1 MKTISEYTTYC
12 SEEQTRKAL
21 ELGAPIETTKRLEPL
36 VNRKY
41 ITDLDNY
48 SAIIVPTAEQMMG
61 WMRSKGIQFH
71 FDDETNYWRV
81 SNELEPISI
90 SYGNSPKKELSAI
103 DAVLEYMGK
112 QK

>member
-1 MKTISEYTTYC
+1 MNRFTIRCT
-12 SEEQTRKAL
+12 EEQTKKAL
-21 ELGAPIETTKRLEPL
+21 QLGAPIKWTL
-36 VNRKY
+36 VEGNQ
-41 ITDLDNY
+41 LQPNY
-48 SAIIVPTAEQMMG
+48 PTAEEMLG
-61 WMRSKGIQFH
+61 WMRGKGIKFH

-112 QK
+112 QNDYE